1 MKREALILALLLCQP
16 AYAQNNVE
24 DIGVKTGGYS
34 TEEPQLKPALPEP
47 VKKDPVMVPALETN
61 KKEAAATQEDLL
73 KMEREAD
80 VDFLFAD
87 TPERFISSQVSG
99 TKFENCVLKQK
110 WWTKLWL
117 KIKNLMR

>member
-1 MKREALILALLLCQP
+1 MSEC
-16 AYAQNNVE
+16 
-24 DIGVKTGGYS
+24 TGLFPH
-34 TEEPQLKPALPEP
+34 EL
-47 VKKDPVMVPALETN
+47 DPKN
-61 KKEAAATQEDLL
+61 CSICRAAATQEDLL